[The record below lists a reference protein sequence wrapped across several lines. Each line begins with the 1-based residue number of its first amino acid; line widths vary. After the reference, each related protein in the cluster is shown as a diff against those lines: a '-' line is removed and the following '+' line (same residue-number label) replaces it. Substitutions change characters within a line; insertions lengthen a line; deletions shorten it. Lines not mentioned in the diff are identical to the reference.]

1 MFKSNKSYQVDKKM
15 IKKLMR
21 PRQNL
26 KESFNF
32 NYFPIQ
38 STKTH
43 LSRKQLFMF
52 LKAKKYLKMN
62 LTDKTKVQSL
72 QAGENQQ
79 MVYKIYLEMLR
90 NISKDKNQMKKKSR
104 Q

>member
-1 MFKSNKSYQVDKKM
+1 
-15 IKKLMR
+15 
-21 PRQNL
+21 
-26 KESFNF
+26 
-32 NYFPIQ
+32 
-38 STKTH
+38 
-43 LSRKQLFMF
+43 MF

-79 MVYKIYLEMLR
+79 IVYKIYLEMLR
-90 NISKDKNQMKKKSR
+90 NISKDKNQMKKKSS